1 MCPQLL
7 PWETRAFV
15 GRGCRQRNLLGQKG
29 THFTSGVTAAT
40 LEAKADVNLSWIF
53 KKFIILNLLASYDVG
68 SYFQK
73 ELIIDKLKESQRG

>member
-7 PWETRAFV
+7 SWETCAFV

-29 THFTSGVTAAT
+29 MYFTSGISAGT
-40 LEAKADVNLSWIF
+40 LEAKADVNLSWFF

-68 SYFQK
+68 SYFQR